1 MGVET
6 CGDCWT
12 VEESVLIFI
21 YYTPV
26 IFTSLASNPSTQNRP
41 ILLANVIPS
50 PTIAH
55 LMPYL
60 LFCLIMS
67 GFQHGGRIGCA
78 CSSGWKIRVA

>member
-21 YYTPV
+21 YTPV
-26 IFTSLASNPSTQNRP
+26 IFISLASNPSAQNRP
-41 ILLANVIPS
+41 ILPAIVIPS

-55 LMPYL
+55 LVPYLL

-67 GFQHGGRIGCA
+67 GFQRGGRIGCA
-78 CSSGWKIRVA
+78 CLSGWKIRVA